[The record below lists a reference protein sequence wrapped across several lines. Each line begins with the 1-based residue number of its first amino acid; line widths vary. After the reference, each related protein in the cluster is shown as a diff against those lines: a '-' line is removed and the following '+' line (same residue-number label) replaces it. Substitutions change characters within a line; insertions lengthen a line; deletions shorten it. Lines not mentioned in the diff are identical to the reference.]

1 MTEQSYADTVKEAV
15 AMAIKK
21 VQKNPSHDKRA

>member
-1 MTEQSYADTVKEAV
+1 MTEQAYADSVKDAV

-21 VQKNPSHDKRA
+21 VRENPAHD

>member
-1 MTEQSYADTVKEAV
+1 MTEESYAGNIRDAV

-21 VQKNPSHDKRA
+21 VKNNPAHN